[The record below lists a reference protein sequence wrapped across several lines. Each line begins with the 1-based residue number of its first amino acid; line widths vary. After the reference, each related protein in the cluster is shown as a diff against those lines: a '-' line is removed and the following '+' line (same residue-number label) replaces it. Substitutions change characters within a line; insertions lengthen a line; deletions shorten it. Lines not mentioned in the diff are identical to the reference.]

1 MSNYNLKNFM
11 ISGLKKNDTLTFKG
25 IDTFKDENGVPI
37 PLKFKQISRTEVED
51 IRKKFVHKTPAV
63 DKEGNYIIRNGRII
77 NDIDV
82 DYDSFTD
89 ELIVEIMV
97 QPDLRDKEFLDF
109 YGVYA
114 GTELLHILFKGDDY
128 RYIDGCA
135 AQAADMAPIKE
146 ENLIKELKN

>member
-1 MSNYNLKNFM
+1 MSNYDLKKFM

-89 ELIVEIMV
+89 ELIVETMV
-97 QPDLRDKEFLDF
+97 QPEGIKNCLIFM
-109 YGVYA
+109 VYTLEQNYFISFSRA
-114 GTELLHILFKGDDY
+114 MIIAILTVVLH
-128 RYIDGCA
+128 RR
-135 AQAADMAPIKE
+135 QT
-146 ENLIKELKN
+146 

>member
-63 DKEGNYIIRNGRII
+63 DKEGNYIIRNG
-77 NDIDV
+77 
-82 DYDSFTD
+82 
-89 ELIVEIMV
+89 L
-97 QPDLRDKEFLDF
+97 
-109 YGVYA
+109 
-114 GTELLHILFKGDDY
+114 
-128 RYIDGCA
+128 YI
-135 AQAADMAPIKE
+135 
-146 ENLIKELKN
+146 